1 MKPGDGFAVQQ
12 CLTVFTGSPDVRAS
26 ETGAGGEGLASVSR
40 VREALPARPGPL
52 SCNRKKRSSG
62 SDRHRRGVSAP
73 RGGIA
78 EGHTGVS
85 AFARGPGDDGH
96 CSPPSVILTPMC
108 VRRSKVLSNLRCKEF
123 APPAPLS
130 SPPGVMPEFGYF
142 CSHRGTQGDSS
153 GWDCALVHKHSGA
166 GRTPVAGGGPGH
178 ATSHGFYPVPPPR
191 PHCARSPAGAPA
203 PTVLGRRPQG

>member
-1 MKPGDGFAVQQ
+1 MSPGFGRP
-12 CLTVFTGSPDVRAS
+12 CLPTQVP
-26 ETGAGGEGLASVSR
+26 SVAT
-40 VREALPARPGPL
+40 E
-52 SCNRKKRSSG
+52 RSGHPG

-78 EGHTGVS
+78 EGHMGVS

-96 CSPPSVILTPMC
+96 CFPPSVILTPMC

-153 GWDCALVHKHSGA
+153 GWDWALVHKHSHA

-178 ATSHGFYPVPPPR
+178 ATSHGFYPVPPPPR